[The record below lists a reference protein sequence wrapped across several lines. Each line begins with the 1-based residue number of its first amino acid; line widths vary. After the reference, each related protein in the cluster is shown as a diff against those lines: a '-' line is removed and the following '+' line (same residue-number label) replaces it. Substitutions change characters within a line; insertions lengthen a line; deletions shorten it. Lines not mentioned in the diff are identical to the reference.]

1 MCKAASFVSTKDKV
15 FWSKT
20 SDSHEDIIREFKL
33 HPDGVRGPNIMR
45 TEISPPGDNLSLPS
59 DQWVFKTDQN
69 EFPVWFDLDVE
80 EKRCR
85 LALRDWAECK
95 LTGWNVKEAFNPIN
109 PFKIKRRKISD
120 KELESLIRQWASVR
134 DSVRASVRASVW
146 ASVGASVRNSV
157 GNSVWNSVGNSVWD
171 SVWAY
176 TGGLFPNIKEW
187 KYAEKL
193 GSDPWR
199 PLLTLWYAGY
209 IPVYDGKK
217 WMLLAGEKTEIVF
230 ECVL

>member
-1 MCKAASFVSTKDKV
+1 MCKEASFVSTKDKV
-15 FWSKT
+15 FWSKK
-20 SDSHEDIIREFKL
+20 SDSHEEIIREFKL

-59 DQWVFKTDQN
+59 DQWVFKTDQDK
-69 EFPVWFDLDVE
+69 FPVWFDLDVE

-134 DSVRASVRASVW
+134 DSVWV
-146 ASVGASVRNSV
+146 SVRNSV
-157 GNSVWNSVGNSVWD
+157 GDSVENSVWNSVRDSVRESVWD
-171 SVWAY
+171 SVRNSVW
-176 TGGLFPNIKEW
+176 NSV
-187 KYAEKL
+187 
-193 GSDPWR
+193 SDSVWDISR
-199 PLLTLWYAGY
+199 SLN
-209 IPVYDGKK
+209 
-217 WMLLAGEKTEIVF
+217 ETEI
-230 ECVL
+230 